1 LEIKSNNIIN
11 TKGVNISTV
20 FISLVIVVPLVALLF
35 SVLRVDFDNF
45 YYLWNNLLVD
55 YSLNTIYLVLL
66 TSFFSLIFGIFPA
79 WLISTS
85 KFKCKNLYDI
95 ILYLPLAIPTYIMAF
110 TYSDI
115 LSYTGPIQ
123 SFTRKYMPEISNIL
137 NQDYLQIEILAIIM
151 GLALYPYIYTACRIS
166 FSLVGSNYVDL
177 CRNLGMSQMKTF
189 FRIIIP
195 ISRVAIFSGLFLV
208 IMEVLN
214 EYGAVKYFGV
224 NTFTSGIFR
233 SWYSMQDVD
242 TASLLAVSL
251 FIIVVIFFF
260 LERFTTSK
268 YKFNYLVNTN
278 QKSEFSLT
286 NSRRLIIHLIC
297 LIPIVFG
304 FLIPILFIIN
314 NVISEFSGIN
324 FSKLIDLIFN
334 TLLVSIVSALII
346 VMIAV
351 LFQYFRKISKSR
363 IVIVFSDIIS
373 LTYALPGAVIG
384 LSLIL
389 LVTSFPQ
396 LINPNIFIGSFFL
409 LIYAYSIRHMAVG
422 ISPLKTSFEK
432 HPSSYDDTG
441 INLGLTPFKLF
452 KKIHLPINKSA
463 IIIAFLLCFIDIMKE
478 LPITLILRPFN
489 FDTLAVQTYQYAI
502 EEMIPKSAVY
512 SLSIV
517 MIDSILLIFLKNI
530 VNKYIDVSKG

>member
-517 MIDSILLIFLKNI
+517 MIGSILLIFLKNI

>member
-260 LERFTTSK
+260 LERFTSSK

-517 MIDSILLIFLKNI
+517 MIGSILLIFLKNI

>member
-1 LEIKSNNIIN
+1 MEIKLKNIIN
-11 TKGVNISTV
+11 SRGVNISTI
-20 FISLVIVVPLVALLF
+20 FISLLIIVPLIALIIYVF
-35 SVLRVDFDNF
+35 KVDFDNF

-55 YSLNTIYLVLL
+55 YSLSTIYLVLL

-79 WLISTS
+79 WFISTS
-85 KFKCKNLYDI
+85 RFKGRKLYDI
-95 ILYLPLAIPTYIMAF
+95 LLYLPLAIPTYIMAF
-110 TYSDI
+110 TYSDL

-123 SFTRKYMPEISNIL
+123 SFTRKHMPEISNIL
-137 NQDYLQIEILAIIM
+137 NQDYLQLEVLAIIM

-166 FSLVGSNYVDL
+166 FSLIGSNYVDL

-189 FRIIIP
+189 FRIVLP

-233 SWYSMQDVD
+233 SWNSMQDFD

-251 FIIVVIFFF
+251 FILVIIFFF
-260 LERFTTSK
+260 LERFTSSK
-268 YKFNYLVNTN
+268 YQFNYSVNTN
-278 QKSEFSLT
+278 QKSNFSLT
-286 NSRRLIIHLIC
+286 NSRRLIVHLIC
-297 LIPIVFG
+297 LTPIIFG
-304 FLIPILFIIN
+304 FIIPILFIIN
-314 NVISEFSGIN
+314 NVIGELSGIN

-334 TLLVSIVSALII
+334 TLSVSIASALII
-346 VMIAV
+346 VLIAV
-351 LFQYFRKISKSR
+351 LFQFFRKVSNSKV
-363 IVIVFSDIIS
+363 VIFFNDMIS

-384 LSLIL
+384 LSLII
-389 LVTSFPQ
+389 LVTSFPK
-396 LINPNIFIGSFFL
+396 LINSSIFIGSFFL

-422 ISPLKTSFEK
+422 ISPLKSSFEK

-441 INLGLTPFKLF
+441 VNLGLTPFKLF

-512 SLSIV
+512 SLAIV
-517 MIDSILLIFLKNI
+517 MIGSILLIFLKNI
-530 VNKYIDVSKG
+530 VNRQIDVSKG

>member
-1 LEIKSNNIIN
+1 LEIRSNNIIN
-11 TKGVNISTV
+11 NRGANISTV
-20 FISLVIVVPLVALLF
+20 FISLLIVVPLFALFL
-35 SVLRVDFDNF
+35 SVFKVDLDNF
-45 YYLWNNLLVD
+45 YYLWDNLLID

-79 WLISTS
+79 WFISTS
-85 KFKCKNLYDI
+85 RFKGRKLYDI
-95 ILYLPLAIPTYIMAF
+95 LLYLPLAIPTYIMAF
-110 TYSDI
+110 TYSDL

-123 SFTRKYMPEISNIL
+123 SFTRKYVPEISNIL
-137 NQDYLQIEILAIIM
+137 NQDYLQIEVLAIIM

-166 FSLVGSNYVDL
+166 FSLVGSNYINL

-189 FRIIIP
+189 FRIVLP

-214 EYGAVKYFGV
+214 EYGAVRYFGV

-233 SWYSMQDVD
+233 SWNSMQDVD

-260 LERFTTSK
+260 LERFTSSK
-268 YKFNYLVNTN
+268 YQFNYSVNTN
-278 QKSEFSLT
+278 QESNFSLT
-286 NSRRLIIHLIC
+286 RSRLIIVHLIC
-297 LIPIVFG
+297 LTPIIFG

-314 NVISEFSGIN
+314 NVIGEFSGIN
-324 FSKLIDLIFN
+324 FNKLIDLIFN
-334 TLLVSIVSALII
+334 TLSVSIASALII
-346 VMIAV
+346 IIVGV
-351 LFQYFRKISKSR
+351 LFQFFRKISKSR
-363 IVIVFSDIIS
+363 IVIFFSDIIS

-384 LSLIL
+384 LSLII
-389 LVTSFPQ
+389 LVTSFPN
-396 LINPNIFIGSFFL
+396 LINSNVFIGSFFL
-409 LIYAYSIRHMAVG
+409 LVYAYSIRHMAVG
-422 ISPLKTSFEK
+422 ISPLKSSFEK
-432 HPSSYDDTG
+432 HPSTYDDTG
-441 INLGLTPFKLF
+441 TNLGLTPFKLF

-512 SLSIV
+512 SLAIV
-517 MIDSILLIFLKNI
+517 MIGSILLIFLKNI
-530 VNKYIDVSKG
+530 INKQIDVSKG

>member
-1 LEIKSNNIIN
+1 LEIRSNNIIN
-11 TKGVNISTV
+11 NRGANISTV
-20 FISLVIVVPLVALLF
+20 FISLLIVVPLFALFL
-35 SVLRVDFDNF
+35 SVFKVDLDNF
-45 YYLWNNLLVD
+45 YYLWDNLLID

-79 WLISTS
+79 WFISTS
-85 KFKCKNLYDI
+85 RFKGRTLYDI
-95 ILYLPLAIPTYIMAF
+95 LLYLPLAIPTYIMAF
-110 TYSDI
+110 TYSDL

-123 SFTRKYMPEISNIL
+123 SFTRKYVPEISNIL
-137 NQDYLQIEILAIIM
+137 NQDYLQIEVLAIIM

-166 FSLVGSNYVDL
+166 FSLVGSNYINL

-189 FRIIIP
+189 FRIVLP

-214 EYGAVKYFGV
+214 EYGAVRYFGV

-233 SWYSMQDVD
+233 SWNSMQDVD

-260 LERFTTSK
+260 LERFTSSK
-268 YKFNYLVNTN
+268 YQFNYSVNTN
-278 QKSEFSLT
+278 QESNFSLT
-286 NSRRLIIHLIC
+286 RSRLIIVHLIC
-297 LIPIVFG
+297 LTPIIFG

-314 NVISEFSGIN
+314 NVIGEFSGIN
-324 FSKLIDLIFN
+324 FNKLIDLIFN
-334 TLLVSIVSALII
+334 TLSVSIASALII
-346 VMIAV
+346 IIVGV
-351 LFQYFRKISKSR
+351 LFQFFRKISKSR
-363 IVIVFSDIIS
+363 IVIFFSDIIS

-384 LSLIL
+384 LSLII
-389 LVTSFPQ
+389 LVTSFPN
-396 LINPNIFIGSFFL
+396 LINSNVFICSFFL
-409 LIYAYSIRHMAVG
+409 LVYAYSIRHMAVG
-422 ISPLKTSFEK
+422 ISPLKSSFEK
-432 HPSSYDDTG
+432 HPSTYDDTG
-441 INLGLTPFKLF
+441 TNLGLTPFKLF

-512 SLSIV
+512 SLAIV
-517 MIDSILLIFLKNI
+517 MIGSILLIFLKNI
-530 VNKYIDVSKG
+530 INKQIDVSKG

>member
-1 LEIKSNNIIN
+1 MEIKSNNIIN

-517 MIDSILLIFLKNI
+517 MIGSILLIFLKNI

>member
-1 LEIKSNNIIN
+1 MEIKSNNIIN
-11 TKGVNISTV
+11 SRGVNISTI
-20 FISLVIVVPLVALLF
+20 FISSLIVVPLVALLL
-35 SVLRVDFDNF
+35 SVLKIDLNNF
-45 YYLWNNLLVD
+45 YYLWDNLLID
-55 YSLNTIYLVLL
+55 YSLNTLYLVLL

-79 WLISTS
+79 WFISTS
-85 KFKCKNLYDI
+85 KFKGRNLYDI

-110 TYSDI
+110 TYSDV

-123 SFTRKYMPEISNIL
+123 SFSRKYMPEISNIL
-137 NQDYLQIEILAIIM
+137 NQDYLQIEVLAIIM

-189 FRIIIP
+189 FKIILP

-251 FIIVVIFFF
+251 FVIVVIFFF
-260 LERFTTSK
+260 LERYTNSK
-268 YKFNYLVNTN
+268 YQFNYLANTS
-278 QKSEFSLT
+278 QKSNFSLT
-286 NSRRLIIHLIC
+286 NSRRLVVHLIC
-297 LIPIVFG
+297 LIPIIFG
-304 FLIPILFIIN
+304 FLVPILFIIK
-314 NVISEFSGIN
+314 NVISEFSRIN
-324 FSKLIDLIFN
+324 LSKLIDLIIN
-334 TLLVSIVSALII
+334 TLSISLVSAIII
-346 VMIAV
+346 VLIAV
-351 LFQYFRKISKSR
+351 LFQFFRKVSKSR
-363 IVIVFSDIIS
+363 IVMICNDMIS

-384 LSLIL
+384 LSLII
-389 LVTSFPQ
+389 LVTSSPDT
-396 LINPNIFIGSFFL
+396 INPNIFIGSFFL

-422 ISPLKTSFEK
+422 ISPLKSSFEK
-432 HPSSYDDTG
+432 HPNSYDDTG
-441 INLGLTPFKLF
+441 INLGLTPFRLF

-463 IIIAFLLCFIDIMKE
+463 ILIAFLLCFIDIMKE

-502 EEMIPKSAVY
+502 EEMIPKSAIY
-512 SLSIV
+512 SLTIV
-517 MIDSILLIFLKNI
+517 MIGSILLIFLKKI
-530 VNKYIDVSKG
+530 VNKQINVSQS

>member
-1 LEIKSNNIIN
+1 MEVKSNNIKN
-11 TKGVNISTV
+11 SRGVNISTV
-20 FISLVIVVPLVALLF
+20 FISLFIIVPLFALLL
-35 SVLRVDFDNF
+35 SVFKVDFDNF

-79 WLISTS
+79 WFISTS
-85 KFKCKNLYDI
+85 KFKGRNLYDI

-110 TYSDI
+110 TYSDV

-123 SFTRKYMPEISNIL
+123 SFARKYIPEISNIL
-137 NQDYLQIEILAIIM
+137 NQDYLQIEVLAIIM

-166 FSLVGSNYVDL
+166 FSLIGSNYVDL
-177 CRNLGMSQMKTF
+177 CRNLGMSQMKAF
-189 FRIIIP
+189 FRVILP

-260 LERFTTSK
+260 LERFTSSK
-268 YKFNYLVNTN
+268 YQFNYSVNTK
-278 QKSEFSLT
+278 QKSNFSLT
-286 NSRRLIIHLIC
+286 NSKRLLVHLVC
-297 LIPIVFG
+297 LTPIVFG
-304 FLIPILFIIN
+304 FIIPILFIIS
-314 NVISEFSGIN
+314 NVISEFSRIN

-334 TLLVSIVSALII
+334 TLSVSIVSALII
-346 VMIAV
+346 VVIAV
-351 LFQYFRKISKSR
+351 LFQFFRKISKTR
-363 IVIVFSDIIS
+363 IVMFFSDLIS

-389 LVTSFPQ
+389 LVTSFPN
-396 LINPNIFIGSFFL
+396 LINSNIFIGSFFL
-409 LIYAYSIRHMAVG
+409 LVYAYSIRHMAVG

-432 HPSSYDDTG
+432 HPRSYDDTG
-441 INLGLTPFKLF
+441 MNLGLTPFKLF
-452 KKIHLPINKSA
+452 NKIHLPINKSA

-502 EEMIPKSAVY
+502 EEMIPKSGVY

-517 MIDSILLIFLKNI
+517 MIGSILLIFLKNV
-530 VNKYIDVSKG
+530 VNKQID

>member
-1 LEIKSNNIIN
+1 MEIRSNNIIN
-11 TKGVNISTV
+11 NRGANISTV
-20 FISLVIVVPLVALLF
+20 FISLLIVVPLFALFL
-35 SVLRVDFDNF
+35 SVFKVDLDNF
-45 YYLWNNLLVD
+45 YYLWDNLLID

-79 WLISTS
+79 WFISTS
-85 KFKCKNLYDI
+85 RFKGRTLYDI
-95 ILYLPLAIPTYIMAF
+95 LLYLPLAIPTYIMAF
-110 TYSDI
+110 TYSDL

-123 SFTRKYMPEISNIL
+123 SFTRKYVPEISNIL
-137 NQDYLQIEILAIIM
+137 NQDYLQIEVLAIIM

-166 FSLVGSNYVDL
+166 FSLVGSNYINL

-189 FRIIIP
+189 FRIVLP

-214 EYGAVKYFGV
+214 EYGAVRYFGV

-233 SWYSMQDVD
+233 SWNSMQDVD

-260 LERFTTSK
+260 LERFTSSK
-268 YKFNYLVNTN
+268 YQFNYSVNTN
-278 QKSEFSLT
+278 QESNFSLT
-286 NSRRLIIHLIC
+286 RSRLIIVHLIC
-297 LIPIVFG
+297 LTPIIFG

-314 NVISEFSGIN
+314 NVIGEFSGIN
-324 FSKLIDLIFN
+324 FNKLIDLIFN
-334 TLLVSIVSALII
+334 TLSVSIASALII
-346 VMIAV
+346 IIVGV
-351 LFQYFRKISKSR
+351 LFQFFRKISKSR
-363 IVIVFSDIIS
+363 IVIFFSDIIS

-384 LSLIL
+384 LSLII
-389 LVTSFPQ
+389 LVTSFPN
-396 LINPNIFIGSFFL
+396 LINSNVFIGSFFL
-409 LIYAYSIRHMAVG
+409 LVYAYSIRHMAVG
-422 ISPLKTSFEK
+422 ISPLKSSFEK
-432 HPSSYDDTG
+432 HPSTYDDTG
-441 INLGLTPFKLF
+441 TNLGLTPFKLF

-512 SLSIV
+512 SLAIV
-517 MIDSILLIFLKNI
+517 MIGSILLIFLKNI
-530 VNKYIDVSKG
+530 VNRQIDVSKG

>member
-1 LEIKSNNIIN
+1 MEIKSNNIIN

-79 WLISTS
+79 WFISTS
-85 KFKCKNLYDI
+85 KFKGKNLYDI

-166 FSLVGSNYVDL
+166 FSLVGSNYVNL

-189 FRIIIP
+189 FRIILP

-251 FIIVVIFFF
+251 FIIVLIFFF
-260 LERFTTSK
+260 LERFTSSK

-351 LFQYFRKISKSR
+351 LFQFFRKISKSR

-396 LINPNIFIGSFFL
+396 LINSNIFIGSFFL

-517 MIDSILLIFLKNI
+517 MIGSILLIFLKNI